1 MAGVMGEGL
10 ALLATDLHA
19 LAEMLDAL
27 DADGDLQQMNS
38 HDTLTAVSTSAP
50 GQPGRPAGGRAGRK
64 STRRSAPV
72 SSGRCR
78 SRCPCRPAYRRGDRK
93 STSLNSSHE
102 CAYRMPSYARNKT

>member
-50 GQPGRPAGGRAGRK
+50 GQPRRPAIGRAHVR
-64 STRRSAPV
+64 TPV
-72 SSGRCR
+72 TNAHLVCR
-78 SRCPCRPAYRRGDRK
+78 LHLEKKKNQKTYFFTSHI
-93 STSLNSSHE
+93 STSKN
-102 CAYRMPSYARNKT
+102 RQ